1 MSVATVPRVRT
12 MVICDEAVSSEIEA
26 EVHTLENVRLRI
38 VADSYPHFRQFCIY
52 LVFSHSQAGVFEGE
66 LRFVRES
73 SKATMDSQAFTLEFN
88 PGMDRIAMYVETG
101 ECRFPASGDY
111 AFQVWFLD
119 ENSKELQKGDEKLEV
134 HTSEIEA

>member
-38 VADSYPHFRQFCIY
+38 EADSYPHFRHFCVY
-52 LVFSHSQAGVFEGE
+52 LIFSHYEAGIFEGE
-66 LRFVRES
+66 VRFVRES
-73 SKATMDSQAFTLEFN
+73 SKATMDAQTFTLQFN
-88 PGMDRIAMYVETG
+88 PGIDRIAMYVETS
-101 ECRFPASGDY
+101 ECRFPASGEY
-111 AFQVWFLD
+111 TFQVWFLD
-119 ENSKELQKGDEKLEV
+119 EDSNEVQKGDEKLEV